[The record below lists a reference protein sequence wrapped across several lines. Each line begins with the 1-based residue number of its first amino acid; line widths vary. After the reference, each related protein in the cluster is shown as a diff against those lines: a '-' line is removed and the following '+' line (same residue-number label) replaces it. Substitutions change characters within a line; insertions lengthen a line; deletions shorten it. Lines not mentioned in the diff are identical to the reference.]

1 MSQHPGALLVYMGHG
16 MGASGGASAAQHY
29 AATAKTADAK
39 EARLVLLAG
48 FLERVWRPETWW
60 INLVD
65 VFFFFNHC
73 VLRGKPNAI
82 VRYTWI

>member
-1 MSQHPGALLVYMGHG
+1 MAQHPGALLVYMGHG

-29 AATAKTADAK
+29 AATAEAK
-39 EARLVLLAG
+39 AAKARLVLLAG

-65 VFFFFNHC
+65 VFFFYIF
-73 VLRGKPNAI
+73 VF
-82 VRYTWI
+82 

>member
-1 MSQHPGALLVYMGHG
+1 MAQHPGAVLVYMGHG

-29 AATAKTADAK
+29 AATAKDAK
-39 EARLVLLAG
+39 DAKARLVLLAG

-65 VFFFFNHC
+65 AFCFSNHC
-73 VLRGKPNAI
+73 VLK
-82 VRYTWI
+82 